1 MSSEINFEEMSGL
14 GIVTLTRP
22 DVLNA
27 LTTEMCKLFTRKLNE
42 WQDKAAIKAVVVRG
56 AGNKSF
62 CAGGDIR
69 VLVEQGP
76 ENNVLANEFFA
87 SEYKLNATIFHFQ
100 KPFIALLD
108 GIVMG
113 GGVGISVHGSHRII
127 TENTLF
133 AMPEAAIGL
142 VPDVGASYFL
152 PRSPGKVGTYLG
164 MTGARL
170 KGSDI
175 LYAGIGTAF
184 MNSEKIELL
193 MTKLAETEISSYDDV
208 DAIVATLADDP
219 GAAPL
224 DEYRDLIDAAFAEN
238 SVEGICEHLS
248 IIDHEWAKETHA
260 VLMKMSPISLKVF
273 TEQLHR
279 SANLDFDECMV
290 MEYRIAS
297 AILSYDSDFYEG
309 VRAVLIDKDH
319 NPNWIPASLKEVT
332 NDMVQAHF
340 QVPGSGDL
348 LL

>member
-27 LTTEMCKLFTRKLNE
+27 LTTEMCLLFTQKLNE
-42 WQDKAAIKAVVVRG
+42 WQNMETIRAVVVRG

-69 VLVEQGP
+69 LLVEQGP
-76 ENNVLANEFFA
+76 ESNITAYDFFA
-87 SEYKLNATIFHFQ
+87 AEYKLNATIFHFQ
-100 KPFIALLD
+100 KPFIALTD

-113 GGVGISVHGSHRII
+113 GGVGISIHGSHRII

-152 PRSPGKVGTYLG
+152 PRAPGKVGAYLG

-170 KGSDI
+170 KGSDV
-175 LYAGIGTAF
+175 LYAGFGTAF
-184 MNSEKIELL
+184 MGSDKIELFV
-193 MTKLAETEISSYDDV
+193 TKLAEAEISSYDDV
-208 DAIVATLADDP
+208 DTIVATFADDP

-224 DEYRDLIDAAFAEN
+224 DEYRDLIDAAFSEN
-238 SVEGICEHLS
+238 SVEGIYEHLS
-248 IIDHEWAKETHA
+248 IIDHDWAKETLA
-260 VLMKMSPISLKVF
+260 VLMKMSPISLKVL
-273 TEQLHR
+273 TEQLDR
-279 SANLDFDECMV
+279 SAKLDFNECMV
-290 MEYRIAS
+290 MEYRFAW

-319 NPNWIPASLKEVT
+319 NPKWIPASLSEVT
-332 NDMVQAHF
+332 NEMVQAHF
-340 QVPGSGDL
+340 QIPVSGDL